1 MWYLSCSWKLA
12 FKSFVCHWRFL
23 QFLLKNRY
31 YFENKSVTNRTLTL
45 HSYFLPLLNFCGSM
59 VTSGKIR
66 PLTTL
71 HVLILFLLG
80 YPLHAP
86 ESYIDYFQKHNVT
99 AVVRLNKK
107 FYDAKRFSDHGID
120 HFDLFFVDGS
130 TPSDSIVRWVME
142 WRWWRLSQCFCM
154 STAVYQLPPI
164 FFFLVVMV
172 SSRMTNF
179 VCLFLGGS

>member
-1 MWYLSCSWKLA
+1 
-12 FKSFVCHWRFL
+12 
-23 QFLLKNRY
+23 
-31 YFENKSVTNRTLTL
+31 
-45 HSYFLPLLNFCGSM
+45 M

-66 PLTTL
+66 PHTNL
-71 HVLILFLLG
+71 HVLIFLFLLG

-130 TPSDSIVRWVME
+130 TPSDSIVR
-142 WRWWRLSQCFCM
+142 
-154 STAVYQLPPI
+154 
-164 FFFLVVMV
+164 
-172 SSRMTNF
+172 
-179 VCLFLGGS
+179 

>member
-1 MWYLSCSWKLA
+1 MWEYG
-12 FKSFVCHWRFL
+12 
-23 QFLLKNRY
+23 
-31 YFENKSVTNRTLTL
+31 YFRWNQTTHKFTCV
-45 HSYFLPLLNFCGSM
+45 NF
-59 VTSGKIR
+59 
-66 PLTTL
+66 
-71 HVLILFLLG
+71 LFLLG